1 MGNADSTHTEKVDEV
16 MKQRRDLTISTKG
29 DIDTFDFRVQTVIKD
44 SIWYALQI
52 RQYSRK

>member
-29 DIDTFDFRVQTVIKD
+29 DVDTFDFRVQTVVD
-44 SIWYALQI
+44 NVH
-52 RQYSRK
+52 